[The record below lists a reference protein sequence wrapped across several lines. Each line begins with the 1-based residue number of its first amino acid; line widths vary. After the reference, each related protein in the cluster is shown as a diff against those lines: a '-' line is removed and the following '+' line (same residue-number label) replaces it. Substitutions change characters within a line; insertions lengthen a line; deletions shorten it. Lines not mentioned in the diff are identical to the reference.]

1 MSNYGIYSLV
11 ILLSA
16 SFYVLLGNSSLGQ
29 INVPLV
35 LVNPDDHQRL
45 SPPHPAQLYD
55 GPKQRV

>member
-1 MSNYGIYSLV
+1 MSNYGIDSLV

-35 LVNPDDHQRL
+35 LVNPDDHHRL
-45 SPPHPAQLYD
+45 SLPHPAQLID
-55 GPKQRV
+55 GPKHRL